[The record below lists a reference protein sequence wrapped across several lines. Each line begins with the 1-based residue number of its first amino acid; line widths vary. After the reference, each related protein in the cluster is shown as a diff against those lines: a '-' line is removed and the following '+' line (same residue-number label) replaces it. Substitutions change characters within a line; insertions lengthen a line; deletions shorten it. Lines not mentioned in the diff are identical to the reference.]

1 MPQGA
6 HLALTNLAGLTAGL
20 HLLLQSLND
29 LLQESLRRYSV
40 VPIVSRQLAAEDEL
54 CGHMLPA
61 GCTIICSI
69 KSVHQ
74 YWSKPDLW
82 QPERFMPGGEF
93 DSFEEGI
100 RPYMVSGCASGLPSS
115 TLLADSQSLV
125 SLPVVHALHS
135 RAT

>member
-1 MPQGA
+1 MTPC
-6 HLALTNLAGLTAGL
+6 LR
-20 HLLLQSLND
+20 LLLKGLNA
-29 LLQESLRRYSV
+29 LLQESLRRYTV

-54 CGHMLPA
+54 CGHVLPA
-61 GCTIICSI
+61 GCTIICSM

-100 RPYMVSGCASGLPSS
+100 RPYMVSSCASGLPSS
-115 TLLADSQSLV
+115 TLLANSLSLV
-125 SLPVVHALHS
+125 ALPAVHALHS
-135 RAT
+135 RAPKLFGAELCPAGG